1 MEKKTIPNEAKICLI
16 TLFIADP
23 CVTTL
28 SGIAF
33 IPHVVASIF
42 PTPRPALRR
51 QLSIKIVQNDVDN
64 VLNPSANVKPPRM
77 TKPTGMT
84 YLGPF
89 LSKSFPPNV
98 INTPLIKAAGKN
110 NNPVSISLNPYT
122 FCSSK
127 GSKKIPENSP
137 IDAVAV
143 TMIDTEYVGILKMD
157 KSSNGI
163 FCLFSYFT
171 NKTMEITPNTS
182 NDTLNG
188 DRSKAT
194 VEPRPR
200 A

>member
-33 IPHVVASIF
+33 IPVVVAGIF
-42 PTPRPALRR
+42 PIPRPALRIQFR
-51 QLSIKIVQNDVDN
+51 IRIVQNDVDN
-64 VLNPSANVKPPRM
+64 VLNPRANVKPPRM

-98 INTPLIKAAGKN
+98 INTPLTKAAGKN
-110 NNPVSISLNPYT
+110 NKPVSISLNPYT
-122 FCSSK
+122 FCNSK

-157 KSSNGI
+157 KSSSGDT
-163 FCLFSYFT
+163 CLFSYFT
-171 NKTMEITPNTS
+171 NRTMKTTPKTS
-182 NDTLNG
+182 SDKLSG